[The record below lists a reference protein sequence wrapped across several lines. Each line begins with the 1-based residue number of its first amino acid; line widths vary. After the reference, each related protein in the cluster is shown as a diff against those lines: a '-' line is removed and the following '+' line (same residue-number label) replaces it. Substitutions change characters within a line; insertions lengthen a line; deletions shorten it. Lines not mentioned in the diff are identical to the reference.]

1 MAARKQMAPRSVG
14 VLPADH
20 GMSMIRRE
28 RTGHGPL
35 MGNAGGTPTLL
46 VPCGQDAHTPYDGRF
61 R

>member
-28 RTGHGPL
+28 RTVHGLL
-35 MGNAGGTPTLL
+35 MGNAGGRPRSLC
-46 VPCGQDAHTPYDGRF
+46 PDAGA
-61 R
+61 